1 MNHVFQVQGLS
12 CQHCVRAVEAAVRAL
27 DPQARVRVDLAQGRV
42 EVESTQPRE
51 ALAQAIQAEGY
62 TVAA

>member
-27 DPQARVRVDLAQGRV
+27 DPQARVQIDLARGRV
-42 EVESTQPRE
+42 EIESTQPHE
-51 ALAQAIQAEGY
+51 ALAQAIEAEGY
-62 TVAA
+62 TVSA